1 MKLTCPHILRMA
13 SAIVLLISMPACTRE
28 ARKERAIKAAA
39 ELYEKGDYMAAEIE
53 IKNAL
58 KTDPGSAR
66 AIKQMGLI
74 RSGQGAHYEAATILT
89 QAQRIMP
96 EDNEIALALAKSF
109 FSLGFVADSRKVLL
123 EVLDREP
130 SNGPALIMLSDTS
143 VTPEWAGEFDA
154 RLKKAGKKTT
164 ETRVAEALA
173 KLRRGMLV
181 EGTALVDQVLKEDPG
196 VAKAHALKASIL
208 ASQKDLDAALAEMK
222 LAAEAGGPRSNETIG
237 YARMLVA
244 SGHKDDAVAFL
255 EKVTEVAPDYLPA
268 WTTLG
273 QIAYTAKDN
282 EKATGYFT
290 KVIAKDPVDS
300 TSVVAQATIWM
311 QSGEPEKAVEIMEP
325 LTASLPSRPALDLLL
340 AKCYLAAQNLPKA
353 AAALD
358 RVLDAQSTNADAGV
372 LRAQL
377 FLKEGKTSEGV
388 RLLEGVRERDPKDVG
403 ARDLLIEA
411 YRVTGRNDETVAMLR
426 EKADLDSGNPKS
438 RLQLGQMLSAM
449 GKDAEAQSIFED
461 AVETFSD
468 NLEAI
473 CNLASLDIKHGKPE
487 EAMSKIDAYLADH
500 PDSSEALT
508 VKAGFLVTA
517 EKPDEA
523 IPLLKKAIELK
534 PDNKMAYVVLMG
546 TQQGEGTLAV
556 LDQYLTVFP
565 EDSQARLSRGF
576 LMQQLGRT
584 EEAHTAF
591 QSLIDDGKELAAAH
605 NNLAALESTVGNNL
619 QNAAVHA
626 REARLLEPK
635 QPAIADTL
643 GWIEWQ
649 LGNYPVALQ
658 LLAEADAGIPN
669 SPELLYHLGMAQYS
683 MGQSADATAS
693 LTKAT
698 AAETDFPGKDKALA
712 QLALLKESGS
722 ASIAE
727 LEKRVAADPKD
738 VLSRMRLAELQA
750 GAGKS
755 QEAFDSYQMVIAA
768 NPTLPAA
775 WIGQARLLAGPLK
788 SPQKALAAA
797 AKARE
802 LAPTDPHALAALGS
816 AKLRNGNHE
825 EAYGLL
831 KDASGQLA
839 DNASVLHDLAQAAYS
854 LGRVEEAVGLMRRVS
869 KMDVPEAAEAAE
881 FLKFTAPDAVQDP
894 AIGAEVEKALAMDA
908 ANVPAL
914 MLQAQ
919 LATAAGK
926 NPQATYLEVLKL
938 QPQFDPARIRLA
950 SFYLEDPAKLDEA
963 LKLATKARASM
974 PDDADLTRVLAMIRF
989 RKGEMKYAAQLLSEL
1004 AIKRPLTADEQLVQ
1018 GLAFAG
1024 SNEPEKAR
1032 EALDEALKGQLS
1044 DEDAAKGKEALKTL
1058 EEAGKKE

>member
-1 MKLTCPHILRMA
+1 MKFKRFHILRMA

-28 ARKERAIKAAA
+28 ARKERSIKAAA
-39 ELYEKGDYMAAEIE
+39 DLYQKGDYQAAEIE

-66 AIKQMGLI
+66 AIKQLGLI
-74 RSGQGAHYEAATILT
+74 RSGQGAHYEAAGILT
-89 QAQRIMP
+89 QVQRMMP
-96 EDNEIALALAKSF
+96 TDNEIAVALAKSLF
-109 FSLGFVADSRKVLL
+109 NLGFVPDSRKVLL
-123 EVLDREP
+123 EVLDRDP
-130 SNGPALIMLSDTS
+130 SNGPALMALSDTS
-143 VTPEWAGEFDA
+143 LTPEWLDEFDA
-154 RLKKAGKKTT
+154 RLKKAGKKTS

-196 VAKAHALKASIL
+196 VAKAHALKASVL
-208 ASQKDLDAALAEMK
+208 ASRKDGDAALAEMK

-244 SGHKDDAVAFL
+244 SGHKDEAVAFL
-255 EKVTEVAPDYLPA
+255 GKITEAAPDYLPA
-268 WTTLG
+268 WTMLG
-273 QIAYTAKDN
+273 QIAYASKDHV
-282 EKATGYFT
+282 KASGYFT
-290 KVIAKDPVDS
+290 KVIAKDPVDP

-325 LTASLPSRPALDLLL
+325 LTTSLPSRPALDLLL

-372 LRAQL
+372 LRAQI
-377 FLKEGKTSEGV
+377 FLKEGKPSEGI

-403 ARDLLIEA
+403 ARDLLIAA
-411 YRVTGRNDETVAMLR
+411 YRVTGRNSEAVALLR

-438 RLQLGQMLSAM
+438 RLQLGQMLSSM

-517 EKPDEA
+517 EKADEA
-523 IPLLKKAIELK
+523 ISLLKKAIELK
-534 PDNKMAYVVLMG
+534 PENKMAYVVLLG

-576 LMQQLGRT
+576 LMQQLGRV
-584 EEAHTAF
+584 EEARAAF

-605 NNLAALESTVGNNL
+605 NNLAALESGVDDNL
-619 QNAAVHA
+619 QSAVEHA
-626 REARLLEPK
+626 REARLLEPA

-658 LLAEADAGIPN
+658 LLTEASVGIPE
-669 SPELLYHLGMAQYS
+669 SPEVLYHLGMAQYS
-683 MGQSADATAS
+683 MGQSEEATAS

-698 AAETDFPGKDKALA
+698 AAESEFPGKDKAVE
-712 QLALLKESGS
+712 QLALLKKAGGS
-722 ASIAE
+722 TIEE
-727 LEKRVAADPKD
+727 LEKRVAEFPKD
-738 VLSRMRLAELQA
+738 LLSRMRLADHQA
-750 GAGKS
+750 KAGNS
-755 QEAFDSYQMVIAA
+755 QQAFDSYQLVIDA
-768 NPTLPAA
+768 NPAIAAA
-775 WIGQARLLAGPLK
+775 WIGQTRLLAGPLD
-788 SPQKALAAA
+788 SPKKALVTA

-802 LAPTDPHALAALGS
+802 LAPTDPHALAVLGS

-831 KDASGQLA
+831 KDAAGQLA
-839 DNASVLHDLAQAAYS
+839 DNASVLFDQAQAAYC
-854 LGRVEEAVGLMRRVS
+854 LGRVEEAIGVMQKVA
-869 KMDVPEAAEAAE
+869 KMDAAEAAAASE
-881 FLKFTAPDAVQDP
+881 FLLFTAPEASQDP
-894 AIGAEVEKALAMDA
+894 AIAAEVEKAVAKNPK
-908 ANVPAL
+908 NVPAL
-914 MLQAQ
+914 MVQAQ

-938 QPQFDPARIRLA
+938 QPQFDPARVRLA
-950 SFYLEDPAKLDEA
+950 TLYLEDPTKLDEA
-963 LKLATKARASM
+963 LKLATQARATM
-974 PDDADLTRVLAMIRF
+974 TDDADLTRVLAMIRF

-1004 AIKRPLTADEQLVQ
+1004 TILRPLTPDEQLVR

-1024 SNEPEKAR
+1024 SNEPEKAK
-1032 EALDEALKGQLS
+1032 LSLSEALKAGLS
-1044 DEDAAKGKEALKTL
+1044 DEDAAKAKEAIKDLDQTGKTN
-1058 EEAGKKE
+1058 